1 MIVTVT
7 IVRRMRRRII
17 RIRIRT
23 RKKLPLLRIQSDSQY
38 LSS

>member
-7 IVRRMRRRII
+7 TIRRMRRRI
-17 RIRIRT
+17 IRIRT